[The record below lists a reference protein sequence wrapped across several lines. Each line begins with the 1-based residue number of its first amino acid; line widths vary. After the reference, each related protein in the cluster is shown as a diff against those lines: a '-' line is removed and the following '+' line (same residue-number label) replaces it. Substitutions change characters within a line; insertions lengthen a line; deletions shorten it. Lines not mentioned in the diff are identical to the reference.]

1 MPQFLV
7 LYKGCKSESEGFCE
21 RFSSCFH
28 LQSIFR
34 HCFPVPSFLGT
45 PEVSLSSTVKGF
57 LKAVQDTGPSTM
69 SQLPFF
75 SSYHLHPNVYI
86 KAGNKK
92 SVGKFLLFPPPLLFL
107 SFSVSLFFFFLTF
120 LTWLGCCNMRQ
131 IVALCLLSAWGEVR
145 RRAVTARHQID
156 GVWKPRARAAGNQV
170 LLRGD
175 PT

>member
-1 MPQFLV
+1 MPQFPV
-7 LYKGCKSESEGFCE
+7 LYKGCKSESKEFCE

-57 LKAVQDTGPSTM
+57 LKPDQDTGPSTM

-75 SSYHLHPNVYI
+75 PPTIYIQMSTLKLVTRDLLESFYFSLHHYSS
-86 KAGNKK
+86 
-92 SVGKFLLFPPPLLFL
+92 FLSLSLFL
-107 SFSVSLFFFFLTF
+107 NFLK
-120 LTWLGCCNMRQ
+120 WLGCCNMRQ

-156 GVWKPRARAAGNQV
+156 GVWKPRARATGNQV
-170 LLRGD
+170 LLHGD